1 MTALNRPTPDAM
13 PPSAPR
19 VSAVIPLYNC
29 LGLTRRCLETLQ
41 ATLPA
46 DLPHEI
52 IFVDDGSTDGS
63 REWLATLAP
72 PCRVL
77 LNDRN
82 RGFAAACNRGAAA
95 GRGEFLVLL
104 NNDLELLP
112 GWLEPL
118 LAGFAR
124 LPRAGCLGNV
134 QLNFATRELDHAGIV
149 IGADGKPAHRR
160 TPPAE
165 SPGTPGYA
173 AVVAVTGACAVVPR
187 ALFTGLGGFDEGFLN
202 GGEDVD
208 FCFRAGAAG
217 HTIWI
222 ALQSTVLHHVSASPG
237 RHRRN
242 EENSYRLFRRWRP
255 ALEQAAWR
263 AWSEALL
270 ADARA
275 GALPRHPPAEQAAED
290 FLAGRRPRPGRWAE
304 TNVAQNLLT
313 EEARWEQMFPDAPD
327 LPAATARA
335 APPP

>member
-1 MTALNRPTPDAM
+1 MTALNRPPDAM

-29 LGLTRRCLETLQ
+29 LALTRRCLETLQ

-46 DLPHEI
+46 DLAHEI
-52 IFVDDGSTDGS
+52 IFVDDGSTDGT

-72 PCRVL
+72 PCRAL
-77 LNDRN
+77 LHDRN
-82 RGFAAACNRGAAA
+82 LGFAAACNRGAAA
-95 GRGEFLVLL
+95 ARGEFLALL

-134 QLNFATRELDHAGIV
+134 QLNLATRELDHAGIV
-149 IGADGKPAHRR
+149 IGADAKPAHLRL
-160 TPPAE
+160 PPAA

-173 AVVAVTGACAVVPR
+173 AVMAVTGACAVTPR
-187 ALFTGLGGFDEGFLN
+187 ALFAGLGGFDEGFVN
-202 GGEDVD
+202 GGEDID
-208 FCFRAGAAG
+208 FCFRVRAAG
-217 HTIWI
+217 HTIWT
-222 ALQSTVLHHVSASPG
+222 ALQSTVLHHISASPG
-237 RHRRN
+237 RQRCN

-275 GALPRHPPAEQAAED
+275 GVLPHYPAAEKAAEG
-290 FLAGRRPRPGRWAE
+290 FLAGRQSRPGRWAE

-313 EEARWEQMFPDAPD
+313 EAARWEQMFPHAPD
-327 LPAATARA
+327 LPAGPAPA